1 MSEAKR
7 PRVVAIIQAR
17 MSSNRLPGKVMLP
30 LAGKPVLWH
39 VVQRT
44 LRIRGLDEVVVATST
59 DQTDDVIENWCAENK
74 VNVFRGALDDVLDRY
89 IACST
94 QFKAEVVMRI
104 TADCPLLDPVVSHA
118 VLESFLNDPVDY
130 AGLAGEFPDG
140 LDTTVYKA
148 AALLRAGTGAKLPSE
163 REHIGLYLERN
174 PHLFVGREVRAV
186 CGMGDSRWTL
196 DEQVDYE
203 FMTALA
209 DYFHDALVEVTFED
223 LAVFLQERPEI
234 SRINSHVIRNEG
246 LLKSV
251 QKESETE
258 S

>member
-1 MSEAKR
+1 MEEAKR

-17 MSSNRLPGKVMLP
+17 MSSSRLPGKVMLP
-30 LAGKPVLWH
+30 LAGEPVLWH

-44 LRIRGLDEVVVATST
+44 MRIRGLDEVIVATST
-59 DQTDDVIENWCAENK
+59 DPTDDVIETWCAENK

-89 IACST
+89 ISCST
-94 QFKAEVVMRI
+94 QFKADVVMRI
-104 TADCPLLDPVVSHA
+104 TADCPLLDPVVSQA
-118 VLESFLNDPVDY
+118 VLEGFLNDPVDY

-140 LDTTVYKA
+140 LDTTVYLA
-148 AALLRAGTGAKLPSE
+148 EALVRAGTGAKLPSE

-186 CGMGDSRWTL
+186 SGMGDLRLTL

-209 DYFHDALVEVTFED
+209 DHFCDALVEATFED
-223 LAVFLQERPEI
+223 LANFLRERPEI

-251 QKESETE
+251 RNERESG
-258 S
+258 